1 MKNLASTYS
10 GNPFHKN
17 VAGGEWIM
25 TGDNSSRAQRRRGER
40 LIKKFRK
47 WRKNKNHSELQ
58 KIRKRKAGTKRN

>member
-25 TGDNSSRAQRRRGER
+25 TGDHSSRAQRRRGER

-47 WRKNKNHSELQ
+47 WRKNNPS
-58 KIRKRKAGTKRN
+58 I

>member
-47 WRKNKNHSELQ
+47 WRKNNPS
-58 KIRKRKAGTKRN
+58 I